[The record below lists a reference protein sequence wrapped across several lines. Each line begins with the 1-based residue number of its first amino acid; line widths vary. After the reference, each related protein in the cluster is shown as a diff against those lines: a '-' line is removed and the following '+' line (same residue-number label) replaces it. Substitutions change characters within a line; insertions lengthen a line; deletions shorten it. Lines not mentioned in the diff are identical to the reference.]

1 MTTAGLARHV
11 PRGALLVALLLVA
24 LNLRG
29 PITALAPVVEQ
40 VSADLALTPASA
52 GLLTG
57 LPVLCFAA
65 LTPLAAVA
73 LARAG
78 TTRMLAAALLAILA
92 GTLLRSFGGTVGAF
106 AGTVVLGAA
115 ITVGNVGVPLV
126 IGRDFPTRVPR
137 VMGLYSAV
145 MNGGAALTTLG
156 TAPLAALVG
165 WRWAL
170 AAWGAL
176 AVVAL
181 ATWVRVHARA
191 VRIARGAATGSA
203 TPDGAPTGTGDEAV
217 PNAAAAVGPADVPA
231 APGVLRRPVTWLL
244 VVAFAGQ
251 SAAYMGLT
259 AWLPSVLH
267 DEAGL
272 GRAGAGAGAA
282 VFQVLGVV
290 GSLVVPP
297 LLAHRRVAPRAV
309 VLVIAACWLSLPVG
323 VLLAPAAWPLWSVLA
338 GLAQAANFVVLFTVV
353 ATVAGS
359 PAAARRMSATVQTV
373 GYSVAAAAP
382 SALGAAHEA
391 TGGWTAPLL
400 VVAGLL
406 MTMAVTHTTAVGA
419 LRRA

>member
-1 MTTAGLARHV
+1 MTSRARHAAG
-11 PRGALLVALLLVA
+11 GAVLAALLLVA
-24 LNLRG
+24 LNMRG
-29 PITALAPVVEQ
+29 PITALAPVVDRI
-40 VSADLALTPASA
+40 SADLALTPAAA

-57 LPVLCFAA
+57 VPVLCFAA
-65 LTPLAAVA
+65 VTPLAAVA

-92 GTLLRSFGGTVGAF
+92 GTLLRSFGGTPGAF
-106 AGTVVLGAA
+106 VGTAVLGAA
-115 ITVGNVGVPLV
+115 ITVCNVGVPLV

-156 TAPLAALVG
+156 TAPLADLVG

-170 AAWGAL
+170 TAWGL
-176 AVVAL
+176 LVVVAL
-181 ATWVRVHARA
+181 AVWARVHARA
-191 VRIARGAATGSA
+191 SGGVAARPVPVA
-203 TPDGAPTGTGDEAV
+203 DEAV
-217 PNAAAAVGPADVPA
+217 PDASAPVPDPPVAPAVPS
-231 APGVLRRPVTWLL
+231 VLRRPVTWLL

-251 SAAYMGLT
+251 SAAYMGTT

-272 GRAGAGAGAA
+272 TRAGAGAGAA

-290 GSLVVPP
+290 GSVVVPP
-297 LLAHRRVAPRAV
+297 LLARERLAPRAV
-309 VLVIAACWLSLPVG
+309 VVTIAACWLALPLG
-323 VLLAPAAWPLWSVLA
+323 LLLAPGGWAVWSTLA
-338 GLAQAANFVVLFTVV
+338 GLAQAANFVVVFTVV

-373 GYSVAAAAP
+373 GYSVAAVTP
-382 SALGAAHEA
+382 SALGAVHDA
-391 TGGWTAPLL
+391 TGGWTGPLL
-400 VVAGLL
+400 VVAALL
-406 MTMAVTHTTAVGA
+406 STMAVAHTVAVGA

>member
-1 MTTAGLARHV
+1 MTSRARHAAG
-11 PRGALLVALLLVA
+11 GAVLAALLLVA
-24 LNLRG
+24 LNMRG
-29 PITALAPVVEQ
+29 PITALAPVVDL
-40 VSADLALTPASA
+40 VSADLALTPATA

-57 LPVLCFAA
+57 VPVLCFAA
-65 LTPLAAVA
+65 VTPLAAVA

-92 GTLLRSFGGTVGAF
+92 GTLLRSFGGTPGAF
-106 AGTVVLGAA
+106 VGTVVLGAA
-115 ITVGNVGVPLV
+115 ITVCNVGVPLV

-170 AAWGAL
+170 AAWGVL
-176 AVVAL
+176 VVVAL
-181 ATWVRVHARA
+181 GVWTRVHARA
-191 VRIARGAATGSA
+191 SA
-203 TPDGAPTGTGDEAV
+203 QRAFAVPVADEAV
-217 PNAAAAVGPADVPA
+217 PDASAPVPEPA
-231 APGVLRRPVTWLL
+231 APVRVPSVLRRPVTWLL

-251 SAAYMGLT
+251 SAGYMGLT
-259 AWLPSVLH
+259 AWLPSVLR

-272 GRAGAGAGAA
+272 TRAGAGVGAA
-282 VFQVLGVV
+282 LFQVLGVV

-297 LLAHRRVAPRAV
+297 LLARERVAPRAV
-309 VLVIAACWLSLPVG
+309 VVTIAVCWLSLPLG
-323 VLLAPAAWPLWSVLA
+323 LLLAPAGWAAWSTLA
-338 GLAQAANFVVLFTVV
+338 GLAQAANFVVVFTVV

-373 GYSVAAAAP
+373 GYSVAAVTP
-382 SALGAAHEA
+382 SVLGAVHDA
-391 TGGWTAPLL
+391 TGGWTGPLL

-406 MTMAVTHTTAVGA
+406 TMMAVAHTAAVGA
-419 LRRA
+419 LRRT

>member
-1 MTTAGLARHV
+1 M
-11 PRGALLVALLLVA
+11 
-24 LNLRG
+24 RG
-29 PITALAPVVEQ
+29 PITALAPVVDL
-40 VSADLALTPASA
+40 VSGDLALTPAAA

-57 LPVLCFAA
+57 VPVLCFAA
-65 LTPLAAVA
+65 VTPLAAVA
-73 LARAG
+73 LSRAG

-92 GTLLRSFGGTVGAF
+92 GTLLRSFGGTAGAF

-115 ITVGNVGVPLV
+115 ITVCNVGVPLV

-170 AAWGAL
+170 AAWGL
-176 AVVAL
+176 LVVVAL
-181 ATWVRVHARA
+181 AVWTRVHLRASAPAAREPRVPVA
-191 VRIARGAATGSA
+191 
-203 TPDGAPTGTGDEAV
+203 DEAV
-217 PNAAAAVGPADVPA
+217 PDASVPVTAASAPVPS
-231 APGVLRRPVTWLL
+231 VLRRPVTWLL

-251 SAAYMGLT
+251 SAGYMGLT
-259 AWLPSVLH
+259 AWLPSVLR

-272 GRAGAGAGAA
+272 TRAGAGVGAA
-282 VFQVLGVV
+282 LFQVLGVV

-297 LLAHRRVAPRAV
+297 LLARERVAPRAV
-309 VLVIAACWLSLPVG
+309 VVTIAACWLSLPLG
-323 VLLAPAAWPLWSVLA
+323 LLLAPAGWAAWSTLA
-338 GLAQAANFVVLFTVV
+338 GLAQAANFVVVFTVV

-373 GYSVAAAAP
+373 GYSVAAVTP
-382 SALGAAHEA
+382 SALGAVHDA
-391 TGGWTAPLL
+391 TGGWAAPLL

-406 MTMAVTHTTAVGA
+406 TMMAVAHTTAVGA
-419 LRRA
+419 LRRG

>member
-1 MTTAGLARHV
+1 MPRHV
-11 PRGALLVALLLVA
+11 PRAAQGALLVALLLVA

-29 PITALAPVVEQ
+29 PITALAPVVDRLG
-40 VSADLALTPASA
+40 ADLGLAPASA

-57 LPVLCFAA
+57 VPVLCFAA

-92 GTLLRSFGGTVGAF
+92 GTLLRSFGGTTGAF
-106 AGTVVLGAA
+106 VGTVVLGAA

-145 MNGGAALTTLG
+145 MNAGAALTTLG

-170 AAWGAL
+170 VAWGAL
-176 AVVAL
+176 TVVAL
-181 ATWVRVHARA
+181 GAWARVHAHHAGRT
-191 VRIARGAATGSA
+191 ATRSTSPA
-203 TPDGAPTGTGDEAV
+203 DEAV
-217 PNAAAAVGPADVPA
+217 PDARAAGAAAPTPA
-231 APGVLRRPVTWLL
+231 APTAPVRVLRRRVTWLL

-251 SAAYMGLT
+251 ASAYMGVT
-259 AWLPSVLH
+259 AWLPSVLR

-272 GRAGAGAGAA
+272 GRAAAGAGAA

-297 LLAHRRVAPRAV
+297 LLARRGVSPRAV
-309 VLVIAACWLSLPVG
+309 VLGITVCWLSLPLG
-323 VLLAPAAWPLWSVLA
+323 LLVAPAGWPLWSVLA
-338 GLAQAANFVVLFTVV
+338 GLAQAANFVVVFTVV

-359 PAAARRMSATVQTV
+359 AAAARRMSATVQTL
-373 GYSVAAAAP
+373 GYAVAAATP
-382 SALGAAHEA
+382 SVLGAVHEA

-406 MTMAVTHTTAVGA
+406 TAMSVTHTTAAGA